1 MFMRALQMREP
12 GREEA
17 SGLIT
22 KVQLVFPDSSRLTL
36 PVQRRT
42 IPHKMHERQPG
53 RNGTSLG
60 SSRFWRT
67 KAAEMSLP
75 WEPLAIRLRDL
86 TGRVCVIRVPDQGDW
101 QIVAGAAEWRPDFA
115 DRAVRIP
122 VDGGDDR
129 QAEVL
134 LARLPNETESPFD
147 APLGRSLIG
156 EVVEAVLLR
165 QSAEARY
172 HDAAFRERQLDAFA
186 HVLLGVTDIPSLHR
200 LIVEAMAR
208 AVGAEIGAIA
218 VPLPGEQALGV
229 TATYGYPSVIVEHV
243 RQSPGEGILG
253 RVFASGQPVVVR
265 DVADVPDHARRRRY
279 RSSSYLAFPIN
290 GAEGPLA
297 VVALTDKMDGMPF
310 DDNDLALL
318 TSLSAP
324 AALAL
329 VREEFRERSR
339 DLAHLATVD
348 GLTGLFNRRYFET
361 RLEQEIQR
369 QRRQFDGL
377 ALLMVDLDN
386 FKELNDS
393 QGHLVGDRVLREV
406 GDILRRAVRI
416 FDLCAR
422 YGGEE
427 FVILMPGANAPTALR
442 IAERIRKQ
450 VEQHFAS
457 GRLGGALAPTVSV
470 GVSAAASTTTRET
483 LIAQA
488 DSALFQAKNTGKNV
502 VCLHPSL
509 TTS

>member
-1 MFMRALQMREP
+1 
-12 GREEA
+12 
-17 SGLIT
+17 
-22 KVQLVFPDSSRLTL
+22 
-36 PVQRRT
+36 
-42 IPHKMHERQPG
+42 
-53 RNGTSLG
+53 
-60 SSRFWRT
+60 
-67 KAAEMSLP
+67 MSLP
-75 WEPLAIRLRDL
+75 WESLAQRLRGL
-86 TGRVCVIRVPDQGDW
+86 TGRACLIRVPDAGSW
-101 QIVAGAAEWRPDFA
+101 QIVAGRALWRPDFLEGA
-115 DRAVRIP
+115 LRIP
-122 VDGGDDR
+122 VDGGDGR

-134 LARLPNETESPFD
+134 LSRGTDENTVLLES
-147 APLGRSLIG
+147 ALGRDLIG
-156 EVVEAVLLR
+156 EVVEAVLQR
-165 QSAEARY
+165 ETAIERHDESAA
-172 HDAAFRERQLDAFA
+172 RERQLDAFLR
-186 HVLLGVTDIPSLHR
+186 VLLAVTDMPSLYTT
-200 LIVEAMAR
+200 IVEAMAR

-218 VPLPGEQALGV
+218 APIPGEQALGV
-229 TATYGYPSVIVEHV
+229 TATYGYPSVVVEHV
-243 RQSPGEGILG
+243 RQAPGEGILG
-253 RVFASGQPVVVR
+253 RVFATAQAVVVR
-265 DVADVPDHARRRRY
+265 DVAEVPDHARRRRY
-279 RSSSYLAFPIN
+279 RSSSYLAFPIC

-297 VVALTDKMDGMPF
+297 VVAVTDKTDGSPF
-310 DDNDLALL
+310 DDRDLALVS
-318 TSLSAP
+318 SLSGP

-329 VREEFRERSR
+329 AREDFRERTR

-386 FKELNDS
+386 FKELNDT
-393 QGHLVGDRVLREV
+393 QGHLVGDKVLREV

-450 VEQHFAS
+450 VELHFAAAS
-457 GRLGGALAPTVSV
+457 RFGAAPTVSV

-488 DSALFQAKNTGKNV
+488 DSALFQAKTTGKNV
-502 VCLHPSL
+502 VRLHPSL

>member
-1 MFMRALQMREP
+1 
-12 GREEA
+12 
-17 SGLIT
+17 
-22 KVQLVFPDSSRLTL
+22 
-36 PVQRRT
+36 
-42 IPHKMHERQPG
+42 
-53 RNGTSLG
+53 
-60 SSRFWRT
+60 
-67 KAAEMSLP
+67 MSLP
-75 WEPLAIRLRDL
+75 WPALAQRLRGL
-86 TGRVCVIRVPDQGDW
+86 TGRACLIRVLDAGSW
-101 QIVAGAAEWRPDFA
+101 QIVAGSALWRPDFLEGA
-115 DRAVRIP
+115 LRIP
-122 VDGGDDR
+122 VDGGDGR

-134 LARLPNETESPFD
+134 LSRGTDQNAALLES
-147 APLGRSLIG
+147 ALGRDLIG
-156 EVVEAVLLR
+156 EVVEAVLQRETAIER
-165 QSAEARY
+165 QDESAA
-172 HDAAFRERQLDAFA
+172 RERQFDAFLR
-186 HVLLGVTDIPSLHR
+186 VLLAVTDMPSLYTA
-200 LIVEAMAR
+200 IVEAMAR

-218 VPLPGEQALGV
+218 SPIPGEQALGV
-229 TATYGYPSVIVEHV
+229 TATYGYPSVVVEHV
-243 RQSPGEGILG
+243 RQAPGEGILG
-253 RVFASGQPVVVR
+253 RVFATAQAVVVR
-265 DVADVPDHARRRRY
+265 DVAEVPDHARRRRY
-279 RSSSYLAFPIN
+279 RSSSYLAFPIC

-297 VVALTDKMDGMPF
+297 VVAVTDKTDGSPF
-310 DDNDLALL
+310 DDRDLALVS
-318 TSLSAP
+318 SLSGP

-329 VREEFRERSR
+329 AREDFRERTR

-386 FKELNDS
+386 FKELNDT
-393 QGHLVGDRVLREV
+393 QGHLVGDKVLREV

-450 VEQHFAS
+450 VELHFAAAS
-457 GRLGGALAPTVSV
+457 RFGAAPTVSV

-488 DSALFQAKNTGKNV
+488 DSALFQAKTTGKNV
-502 VCLHPSL
+502 VRLHPSL

>member
-1 MFMRALQMREP
+1 
-12 GREEA
+12 
-17 SGLIT
+17 
-22 KVQLVFPDSSRLTL
+22 
-36 PVQRRT
+36 
-42 IPHKMHERQPG
+42 
-53 RNGTSLG
+53 
-60 SSRFWRT
+60 
-67 KAAEMSLP
+67 MSLP
-75 WEPLAIRLRDL
+75 WESLAQRLRRL
-86 TGRVCVIRVPDQGDW
+86 TGRPCVIRVPDAGGW
-101 QIVAGAAEWRPDFA
+101 QIVAGSALWRSDFLEGA
-115 DRAVRIP
+115 LRIP
-122 VDGGDDR
+122 VDGGNGR

-134 LARLPNETESPFD
+134 LSRGADEST
-147 APLGRSLIG
+147 ALLESALGRDLLG
-156 EVVEAVLLR
+156 EVVEAVLQR
-165 QSAEARY
+165 EAAIECHDESAS
-172 HDAAFRERQLDAFA
+172 RERQLDAFSR
-186 HVLLGVTDIPSLHR
+186 VLLAVTDMPSLYTA
-200 LIVEAMAR
+200 IVEAMAR
-208 AVGAEIGAIA
+208 AVGAGIGAIA
-218 VPLPGEQALGV
+218 APIPGEQALGV
-229 TATYGYPSVIVEHV
+229 TATYGYPSVVVEHV
-243 RQSPGEGILG
+243 RQAPGEGILG
-253 RVFASGQPVVVR
+253 RVFATAQPVVVR
-265 DVADVPDHARRRRY
+265 DVTEVPDHARRRRY
-279 RSSSYLAFPIN
+279 RSSSYLAFPIC

-297 VVALTDKMDGMPF
+297 VVAVTDKTDGSPF
-310 DDNDLALL
+310 DDRDLALV
-318 TSLSAP
+318 TSLSGP

-329 VREEFRERSR
+329 TREDFRERTR

-386 FKELNDS
+386 FKELNDT
-393 QGHLVGDRVLREV
+393 QGHLVGDKVLREV

-450 VEQHFAS
+450 VEQHF
-457 GRLGGALAPTVSV
+457 GAGSRFGAAPTVSV

-488 DSALFQAKNTGKNV
+488 DSALFQAKTTGKNI